1 MERWSSLALMYRP
14 PYYMPAPA
22 PQASAA
28 NAGYYNMHHR
38 AVMSFPRIDITHDK
52 QMNRA
57 GMYQAAAPYGN
68 GQHVVPPNNG
78 GWASAGHHAGRS
90 RETLELFPLRPTFA
104 LPDDKARGAASPTPS
119 AAAGS
124 FSGWESESMA
134 ERPNSNAEAPM
145 PFYDFFGMQSVG
157 R

>member
-1 MERWSSLALMYRP
+1 MYRP
-14 PYYMPAPA
+14 PYYMLAPA

-28 NAGYYNMHHR
+28 NAGYYNMQHAHHR
-38 AVMSFPRIDITHDK
+38 AVMTFPRMDISHDR
-52 QMNRA
+52 QMNPA
-57 GMYQAAAPYGN
+57 GMYQAAASYGN
-68 GQHVVPPNNG
+68 VQHVVPPTNG
-78 GWASAGHHAGRS
+78 GGASAGHHAGRS

-104 LPDDKARGAASPTPS
+104 LPDDKARGAASPTRS
-119 AAAGS
+119 AASGS

-145 PFYDFFGMQSVG
+145 PFYDFFGMQSAG